1 MDLYLNVRYI
11 NAFDMKRLLLVIF
24 ISIISWS
31 MWRKKTCP
39 TYSFNDLNTEQQL
52 NTEDQS
58 V

>member
-11 NAFDMKRLLLVIF
+11 NAFDMKRLLLVILSALF
-24 ISIISWS
+24 LGACAQ
-31 MWRKKTCP
+31 KTCP